1 MESGRSWSLRFR
13 NRVAELF
20 MPESSTKK
28 QVAKLRQSTFGWWWL
43 SLFVVALRVVLSF
56 GCCHP
61 GADFLG
67 GGSSAN
73 LLRCR
78 SDGSAQHSR
87 FLLGADASKP
97 DATVDTGAV
106 ARSVV
111 GAYGG
116 RHRHSR
122 HILFSARVVQFSAL
136 PVHSHFPS
144 PFVVNLQ
151 RVCSVRHNFLVRLVV
166 SPTVQVSVSVA
177 L

>member
-28 QVAKLRQSTFGWWWL
+28 QVAKLRQSTCGWWWL

-87 FLLGADASKP
+87 FLHGADASKS
-97 DATVDTGAV
+97 DATVDTGLAP
-106 ARSVV
+106 
-111 GAYGG
+111 
-116 RHRHSR
+116 
-122 HILFSARVVQFSAL
+122 L
-136 PVHSHFPS
+136 
-144 PFVVNLQ
+144 
-151 RVCSVRHNFLVRLVV
+151 LVV
-166 SPTVQVSVSVA
+166 SSAHTEAGTDTQDTSCFQHVLSSF
-177 L
+177 LHCECIRIFHHHSW